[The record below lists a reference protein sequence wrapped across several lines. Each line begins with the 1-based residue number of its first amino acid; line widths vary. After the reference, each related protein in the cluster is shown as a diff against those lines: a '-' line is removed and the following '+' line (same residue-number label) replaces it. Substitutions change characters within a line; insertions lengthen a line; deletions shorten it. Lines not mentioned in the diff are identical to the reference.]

1 MESRGGSYTISA
13 MRFAALLVLVAAACE
28 SPDFTFRPERVA
40 PGRVVQY
47 VKSNLD
53 GSKPSLVSLYVADR
67 DRIEVYKSEKG
78 LTDSADVLV
87 HLDWARFSAAR
98 LDAGVITADG
108 RREPRAKLDV
118 NGSELVVRV
127 GNAEQKFEVHTF
139 PLHVYNFDLMS
150 LNVMLPHLNHPERSF
165 RVAFAEPTFG
175 TKPQLLELRGFAT
188 ARYSGRE
195 RVNGTLTRRY
205 SLAGAGMN
213 GTMWVNMKDGLIQ
226 RFESPVPNNPGWN
239 SLRLERR
246 DSHGMTPEEWRRY
259 KLTRVGK
266 GVGSGR
272 GAGNR

>member
-13 MRFAALLVLVAAACE
+13 MRFAALLVLVAAGCE

-40 PGRVVQY
+40 PGRVVHY

-53 GSKPSLVSLYVADR
+53 GSKPALVSLYVADR

-78 LTDSADVLV
+78 LTDSADVLA
-87 HLDWARFSAAR
+87 HLDWARFSADH

-118 NGSELVVRV
+118 QDSELTVRI
-127 GNAEQKFEVHTF
+127 GSAEQKLAVDTF

-150 LNVMLPHLNHPERSF
+150 LNVMLPHLDHPERSF
-165 RVAFAEPTFG
+165 RIAFIEPTFG
-175 TKPQLLELRGFAT
+175 RKREVMELRGFAT

-195 RVNGTLTRRY
+195 RVNGALTRRY

-226 RFESPVPNNPGWN
+226 RFESPVPNNPGWT
-239 SLRLERR
+239 SLRLDRR
-246 DSHGMTPEEWRRY
+246 DSQRMTPEKWRRY
-259 KLTRVGK
+259 KLTHVGK
-266 GVGSGR
+266 G
-272 GAGNR
+272 AGILEARR